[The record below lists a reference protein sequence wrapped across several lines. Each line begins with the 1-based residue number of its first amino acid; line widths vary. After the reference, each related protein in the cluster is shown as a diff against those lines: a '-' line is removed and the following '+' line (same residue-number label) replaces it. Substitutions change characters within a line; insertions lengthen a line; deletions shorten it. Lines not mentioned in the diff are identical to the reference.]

1 MLKMARRNEDHV
13 RKVQLMS
20 MRAGDRSV
28 TPFTTKDLETF
39 PILEMN
45 MEGDSVM
52 HSKVMII

>member
-1 MLKMARRNEDHV
+1 
-13 RKVQLMS
+13 MS

-52 HSKVMII
+52 HSQVMII